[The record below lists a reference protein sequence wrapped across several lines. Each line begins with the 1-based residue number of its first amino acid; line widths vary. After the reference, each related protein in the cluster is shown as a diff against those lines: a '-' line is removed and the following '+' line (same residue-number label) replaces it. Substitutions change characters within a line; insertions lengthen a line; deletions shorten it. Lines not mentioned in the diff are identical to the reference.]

1 MGAPTMQALVLHGI
15 GDLRLERVPIPTLRA
30 GEALV
35 RVAAA
40 GVCGS
45 DVPRVFVHG
54 TYRFPLIPGHEF
66 AGVVQRVEGPA
77 TCQPGTR
84 VAVKPLIP
92 CGHCVYCQVGATAQ
106 CTAYD
111 YLGSRSDGGWAE
123 FVRVPQANLLPLPA
137 SLDLVQAALAEP
149 AAVALHAL
157 RRGQVAPGDTVA
169 ILGSGPIGMML
180 ARWANLLG
188 AGQVLLVDIDPHKLH
203 VARDLGLGLTCDS
216 REQDPVDWAREQTAG
231 RGPDLVIEAAGAP
244 ITFEQSLRM
253 ARPLGRVVIM
263 GNPAAAVNLPQAT
276 ISQVLR
282 KELDIRGT
290 WNSCFV
296 ELPVDEWRVVV
307 DMMASRRLDVAPF
320 ITHRVPLAQGV
331 QALEM
336 MRDRRTFYNRVVLVN
351 ESLQEGSLP

>member
-1 MGAPTMQALVLHGI
+1 MGAPTMQALVLRGI
-15 GDLRLERVPIPTLRA
+15 GDLRLERAPLPELRE

-45 DVPRVFVHG
+45 DVPRVYEHG
-54 TYRFPLIPGHEF
+54 TYRFPLIPGHEI
-66 AGVVQRVEGPA
+66 AGVVEHVEGEGSH
-77 TCQPGTR
+77 QPGEH
-84 VAVKPLIP
+84 VVVKPLIP
-92 CGHCVYCQVGATAQ
+92 CGKCSYCRVGATAQ

-111 YLGSRSDGGWAE
+111 YVGSRSDGGWAE
-123 FVRVPQANLLPLPA
+123 FVRVPQANLLALPDHV
-137 SLDLVQAALAEP
+137 DLAQAALAEP

-157 RRGQVAPGDTVA
+157 RRGQVAPGDAVA
-169 ILGSGPIGMML
+169 ILGCGPIGMML
-180 ARWANLLG
+180 ARWAHLLG
-188 AGQVLLVDIDPHKLH
+188 AGSVLLVDIDPRKLE
-203 VARDLGLGLTCDS
+203 VAAGLSLGSTCDA
-216 REQDPVDWAREQTAG
+216 REQDPVTWAWEETAG

-244 ITFEQSLRM
+244 ATLEQSLRM
-253 ARPLGRVVIM
+253 ARPLGRVVLM
-263 GNPAAAVNLPQAT
+263 GNPSAAVTLPQAT

-307 DMMASRRLDVAPF
+307 DMLASGRLDVGPF
-320 ITHRVPLAQGV
+320 ITHRVHLAQGV

-336 MRDRRTFYNRVVLVN
+336 MRDRGTFYNRVVLVN
-351 ESLQEGSLP
+351 EPPQEG